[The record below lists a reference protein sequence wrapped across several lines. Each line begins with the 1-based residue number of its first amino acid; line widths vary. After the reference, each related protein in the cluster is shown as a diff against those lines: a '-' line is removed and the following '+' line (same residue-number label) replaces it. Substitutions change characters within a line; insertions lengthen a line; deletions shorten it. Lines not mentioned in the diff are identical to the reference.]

1 MGSRLD
7 ELIAKATAKKA
18 DAQKVVQSKTTQH
31 AAPTYEPHK
40 TKAESQSASETN
52 MFDNLEEFMDGL
64 NTSAIPPETDYA
76 PDGFQV
82 GDPVVGIHKGQR
94 LAGQVINVDRD
105 DITVEWKNHDVTQ
118 VKADT
123 LELSNVDD
131 DYVEQTQYIES
142 REQNLGFDK
151 ESFNEDSDLHS
162 LLSGRDESA
171 GSNGLGFKYGDLDD
185 L

>member
-1 MGSRLD
+1 MSRLD
-7 ELIAKATAKKA
+7 ELIAKAKAKKP
-18 DAQKVVQSKTTQH
+18 DYSNSGNSKTTQK
-31 AAPTYEPHK
+31 AAPTHNVHR
-40 TKAESQSASETN
+40 TKVESQAASETN

-64 NTSAIPPETDYA
+64 NTSAIPPESDYA

-94 LAGQVINVDRD
+94 LSGQVIDVDRD
-105 DITVEWKNHDVTQ
+105 DVTVEWKNHDVTQ

-131 DYVEQTQYIES
+131 DYQEEAMYIES
-142 REQNLGFDK
+142 QQQNLGFDK

-162 LLSGRDESA
+162 LLNGRDDEASP
-171 GSNGLGFKYGDLDD
+171 SGLGFKYGDIND